1 MATMS
6 IRISDSDKTKADDL
20 FKELGITTNSAIN
33 MFIKQCIR
41 LQRLPFIPSIE
52 TPTQRLMESI
62 EEADIIMKE
71 IKEGM
76 EVEQM
81 CRLEEEYGNIRY
93 ERGITEGDET
103 RSRKDTIKLLKMNW
117 TLEQISDF
125 VERSIEEVESW
136 AVESSLPY
144 RRS

>member
-71 IKEGM
+71 IKEGK
-76 EVEQM
+76 
-81 CRLEEEYGNIRY
+81 RKGY
-93 ERGITEGDET
+93 TDEK
-103 RSRKDTIKLLKMNW
+103 SLFESLN
-117 TLEQISDF
+117 SD
-125 VERSIEEVESW
+125 
-136 AVESSLPY
+136 
-144 RRS
+144 

>member
-71 IKEGM
+71 IKEGK
-76 EVEQM
+76 
-81 CRLEEEYGNIRY
+81 RKGY
-93 ERGITEGDET
+93 TDE
-103 RSRKDTIKLLKMNW
+103 K
-117 TLEQISDF
+117 
-125 VERSIEEVESW
+125 
-136 AVESSLPY
+136 SLFEALN
-144 RRS
+144 RD